1 MFWRKRAEP
10 MEIHCLD
17 FSRLPCEPIIEGSG
31 VIQVPLVP
39 YTPAS
44 GEEEP
49 TYLEIPAFLQE
60 TEPEPPKWL
69 LWLRSVW
76 RLGR

>member
-1 MFWRKRAEP
+1 MFWNKRAEP

-17 FSRLPCEPIIEGSG
+17 FRLPCEPIISEAE
-31 VIQVPLVP
+31 LCP

-44 GEEEP
+44 GEDEP
-49 TYLEIPAFLQE
+49 IYLKIPAFLQDQ
-60 TEPEPPKWL
+60 EPAPPKWL

-76 RLGR
+76 R